1 MRTRIALLLVGLCTA
16 VPAFALEPDE
26 ACPVPP
32 PVASDPK
39 ALPLV
44 TKAILDELVG
54 WIAIHT
60 SYDVSVTYRNPP
72 TITFC
77 EVGDTVEYEDRNILI
92 DETLRAAYD
101 AQDRHIHIVLPWSG
115 DEIYDRSV
123 LLHELIHD
131 VQLQN
136 REWECIGAPEWEAYH
151 LQDKWLREHG
161 IYHDFDWLV
170 IYMLSR
176 CPTDVHPE

>member
-1 MRTRIALLLVGLCTA
+1 MRFTVPLLVLGLWTA
-16 VPAFALEPDE
+16 APALALEPEE

-32 PVASDPK
+32 PVTSDPE
-39 ALPLV
+39 ALPV
-44 TKAILDELVG
+44 VSREILDQLVG

-60 SYDVSVTYRNPP
+60 SYDVSVTYRTPP
-72 TITFC
+72 AVTFC
-77 EVGDTVEYEDRNILI
+77 EVGDTVPYEDRNILI

-101 AQDRHIHIVLPWSG
+101 AQDRHIHIVLPWDG
-115 DEIYDRSV
+115 TRIYHRSV

-136 REWECIGAPEWEAYH
+136 REWDCIGAPEWEAYQ

-161 IYHDFDWLV
+161 VVHDFDWLV

-176 CPTDVHPE
+176 CPPDVHP